1 MRLPLALFAIVLGAV
16 EVAAG
21 VQELVYLGVLR
32 SQTYPLIAGTVGAVA
47 GAMVLAA
54 GIALLMRSERA
65 AELALAAAYVSIPVF
80 VMIGII
86 THRAGWPITA
96 VGMLYPVVLAV
107 FCRKSLFQEGAIRE
121 KAPL

>member
-1 MRLPLALFAIVLGAV
+1 MRLSLALFAILLGAV

-65 AELALAAAYVSIPVF
+65 EELALAAAYVSIPVF

-96 VGMLYPVVLAV
+96 VGMLFPVGLAV
-107 FCRKSLFQEGAIRE
+107 FCRKSLFHEESIRE